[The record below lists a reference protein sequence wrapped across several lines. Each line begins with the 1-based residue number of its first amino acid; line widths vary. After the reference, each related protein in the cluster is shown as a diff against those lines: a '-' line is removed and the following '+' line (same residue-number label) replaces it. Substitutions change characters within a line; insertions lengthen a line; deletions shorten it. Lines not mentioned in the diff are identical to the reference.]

1 MNTQMEP
8 STPQTERNHNPLVVD
23 TASQKHKQIVL
34 TDAKQ
39 MMDIGKGCD
48 IEALKL
54 VGELVE
60 GLPHEDPNIIFD
72 TLSHHL
78 RGCPSDNEN
87 LINKENQDAAVFSLW
102 GLGRILQAFPESAF
116 EKKVV
121 KQWKYISQWLSFFKD
136 KKSGSSASRFAM
148 VVFLGAS
155 IHFPIIRMQVCMD
168 FGLRQLVASMLFDDQ
183 LSKLDT
189 RAYAFH
195 IFVECCKV
203 SAEVKKDIIFEILK
217 TNPDFD
223 HAVESLLR
231 RIGSTRNMTPIPYHT
246 VNSFIHALVYICDSS
261 DGPFGRNP
269 IQAQLY
275 LSHHEPSD
283 LKPVW
288 LSIDN
293 FFRLINYLLG
303 QRYGEPFLRLSLSSG
318 LIRALIILAPAL
330 HQCPLD
336 NIRESISILLTKT
349 IAIYLLSPSGINI
362 ISRALDEALEDFTQ
376 EDLEK
381 VWGSPI
387 GQVWKIFVSYTRERS
402 AYRKFYL
409 KKVDT
414 VPPMNFCNNEKCN
427 KPDKKSCFK
436 TVSWLGQGHKHRCA
450 CARIREK
457 IKRDKKDDDF
467 VLYCARRDVFRH
479 YPGIKDM
486 LSRIVTTLPRYAF
499 GIGVNY
505 EQIPPRF
512 DCQKFQAFYSKTDDV
527 TLKNLM
533 ESVGDFTERT
543 WDDERSSAERAEREA
558 RYLAQNAT
566 RKGNNDDTAN
576 REVSECSGDSS
587 NQGEE
592 EEDNEEEDSDEED
605 SDEEDS
611 DEEDSDEEND
621 DVVVFLDMRERH
633 LIFIEMP
640 ENAPTETLIGVI
652 RLSGLEKFKVPRN
665 QRPSPEEMEAYRIN
679 RIAGTTVLGDPL
691 RTAKFDKVDAYLYK
705 LQKKEDPAT
714 IDNPEQKEAAK
725 KVKGTIEAPDIS
737 EPKVTSVLKRKLD
750 DAENKDQEGPVTKRG
765 RKGPRGGNSRGGK
778 SRGRGRGKRS

>member
-1 MNTQMEP
+1 
-8 STPQTERNHNPLVVD
+8 
-23 TASQKHKQIVL
+23 
-34 TDAKQ
+34 

-72 TLSHHL
+72 ILSHHL
-78 RGCPSDNEN
+78 RGGPSDNEN

-102 GLGRILQAFPESAF
+102 GLGRILQAFPELAF

-195 IFVECCKV
+195 VFVECCKV

-231 RIGSTRNMTPIPYHT
+231 RISSTRNMTPIPYHT

-269 IQAQLY
+269 IQAQLCTDQRLRVVFDVFTKTIIPD
-275 LSHHEPSD
+275 LSRHEPSD

-293 FFRLINYLLG
+293 FFRLINNLLG
-303 QRYGEPFLRLSLSSG
+303 QRHGEPFLRLSLSSG

-336 NIRESISILLTKT
+336 NIRESISTLLTKT
-349 IAIYLLSPSGINI
+349 MAIYLLFPSGINI

-414 VPPMNFCNNEKCN
+414 VPPMNFCNNV
-427 KPDKKSCFK
+427 CFF
-436 TVSWLGQGHKHRCA
+436 SF
-450 CARIREK
+450 RI
-457 IKRDKKDDDF
+457 
-467 VLYCARRDVFRH
+467 
-479 YPGIKDM
+479 
-486 LSRIVTTLPRYAF
+486 
-499 GIGVNY
+499 
-505 EQIPPRF
+505 
-512 DCQKFQAFYSKTDDV
+512 
-527 TLKNLM
+527 
-533 ESVGDFTERT
+533 
-543 WDDERSSAERAEREA
+543 
-558 RYLAQNAT
+558 
-566 RKGNNDDTAN
+566 
-576 REVSECSGDSS
+576 
-587 NQGEE
+587 
-592 EEDNEEEDSDEED
+592 
-605 SDEEDS
+605 
-611 DEEDSDEEND
+611 
-621 DVVVFLDMRERH
+621 
-633 LIFIEMP
+633 
-640 ENAPTETLIGVI
+640 
-652 RLSGLEKFKVPRN
+652 
-665 QRPSPEEMEAYRIN
+665 
-679 RIAGTTVLGDPL
+679 
-691 RTAKFDKVDAYLYK
+691 
-705 LQKKEDPAT
+705 
-714 IDNPEQKEAAK
+714 
-725 KVKGTIEAPDIS
+725 
-737 EPKVTSVLKRKLD
+737 
-750 DAENKDQEGPVTKRG
+750 
-765 RKGPRGGNSRGGK
+765 
-778 SRGRGRGKRS
+778 